1 MPLNDSP
8 SANDDNFI
16 ITENNTLQ
24 VSPGIDE
31 FPKLILQEAFN
42 GSVNF
47 AFSGDVE
54 IEPVGQFSDL
64 RGFEG
69 QFIRNSTSGNPADPT
84 TIILENLPPHDKISI
99 GFVLAIIDS
108 WDGEAFTITC
118 LLYTSPSP
126 RD

>member
-1 MPLNDSP
+1 M
-8 SANDDNFI
+8 
-16 ITENNTLQ
+16 
-24 VSPGIDE
+24 
-31 FPKLILQEAFN
+31 LILHFPW
-42 GSVNF
+42 
-47 AFSGDVE
+47 DVE

-108 WDGEAFTITC
+108 WDGESFTISVDGLPVYSHTFQI
-118 LLYTSPSP
+118 
-126 RD
+126 D